1 MSTKIIFFVDE
12 NHPPKSNENVT
23 LHSQCPVMMQE
34 AQNDYY
40 PIFVSLL
47 DHCKMGR
54 PINFIPADA
63 EESRQ
68 MRQRPTYNIYLGC
81 SEKASYSCKKAV
93 DNYLKAIE
101 NIANNE
107 ELKSCAHQTM
117 TRNAPYGSFEEW
129 TKEEN
134 VYDSFENNGTL
145 DEGGYPM
152 EKLIKLPT
160 TEVILRM
167 KKFSANCRGIIIAS
181 RIGKIIF

>member
-1 MSTKIIFFVDE
+1 
-12 NHPPKSNENVT
+12 
-23 LHSQCPVMMQE
+23 MMQK

-47 DHCKMGR
+47 EHCKLGR
-54 PINFIPADA
+54 PFNFIPSDA
-63 EESRQ
+63 EEAKQ

-134 VYDSFENNGTL
+134 EYDSFENNGTYN
-145 DEGGYPM
+145 G

-160 TEVILRM
+160 KEVIVRI
-167 KKFSANCRGIIIAS
+167 KKISANCRGIIIP
-181 RIGKIIF
+181 